1 MDKINNAA
9 NYVSE
14 TVQGAMSTG
23 SKEANKQVAKDSN
36 VSTGTRL
43 SAAKD
48 AVGDKIDETTHNN
61 SAEVH
66 KQSAKH

>member
-1 MDKINNAA
+1 MLTKK
-9 NYVSE
+9 
-14 TVQGAMSTG
+14 TT
-23 SKEANKQVAKDSN
+23 QVAKDSN

-61 SAEVH
+61 AAEVH

>member
-23 SKEANKQVAKDSN
+23 SKEANKQVSN
-36 VSTGTRL
+36 QLWYTFSTKTPC
-43 SAAKD
+43 
-48 AVGDKIDETTHNN
+48 
-61 SAEVH
+61 
-66 KQSAKH
+66 